1 MHEID
6 KTKLS
11 DQTKFR
17 LYEIKKIENYF
28 INEINER
35 ESYSKKLNKYV
46 TIFDYIDKILIVL
59 SATSSGVSIISFT
72 SIIGVPAGIA
82 SASFTLIF
90 SITAGIIK
98 KLLSATIKK
107 RKKHDQILM
116 LAKSKY
122 NSIEALISQALNDI
136 DISHGEFI
144 TILKE
149 KDKYEKM
156 KEDIKDK
163 NEYKKQEIVKFS
175 SIK

>member
-1 MHEID
+1 M
-6 KTKLS
+6 
-11 DQTKFR
+11 
-17 LYEIKKIENYF
+17 YEIKKIENYF

-35 ESYSKKLNKYV
+35 ESYSKKVNKHV

-59 SATSSGVSIISFT
+59 SATSSSVSIISLT
-72 SIIGVPAGIA
+72 STIGVPVGIV

-90 SITAGIIK
+90 SITTGIIK

-107 RKKHDQILM
+107 MKKHDQILM

-122 NSIEALISQALNDI
+122 TSIEALISQALNDI
-136 DISHGEFI
+136 DKSHKEFI

-156 KEDIKDK
+156 KEDIEEQK
-163 NEYKKQEIVKFS
+163 IVK
-175 SIK
+175 